1 MRKVVIQGL
10 AVAFAL
16 ISCLSLQGCSYQVQL
31 SQRLLIQG
39 IGIDYEDGVYRATV
53 QVTKVSDQEENT
65 VSLMNGEGDSAMD
78 ALSAITLANGRN
90 RFIAIAWFWFW
101 DAGCAEKGLS
111 NVMDFFIRYPES
123 HPTVNVL
130 MADSSAEDILSTEQ
144 EDGKY
149 IQARDIA
156 ELAKGGKYNGETVQ
170 TEMLDVIN
178 QLRGEGSSPYL
189 PIVMQDG
196 ESIVSSGTAVFSGDQ
211 LVSDLDAQ
219 ETRGLFVDHWKA
231 PQWDGSRPISGNRKS
246 DIGIRGSLYKDFPAN
261 YWGKTTLFH

>member
-78 ALSAITLANGRN
+78 ALNAITLANGKKPLYSHSLVLVLGR
-90 RFIAIAWFWFW
+90 
-101 DAGCAEKGLS
+101 GCAEEGLS

-156 ELAKGGKYNGETVQ
+156 ELAKGGKYNGDR
-170 TEMLDVIN
+170 DVGCD
-178 QLRGEGSSPYL
+178 QPAARRRVFPLSSHC
-189 PIVMQDG
+189 
-196 ESIVSSGTAVFSGDQ
+196 
-211 LVSDLDAQ
+211 DAGWRIDRIQ
-219 ETRGLFVDHWKA
+219 WHGGLFRRSA
-231 PQWDGSRPISGNRKS
+231 GS
-246 DIGIRGSLYKDFPAN
+246 
-261 YWGKTTLFH
+261 